1 MYRALPPQ
9 RQRLRQQ
16 ILRQQQQK
24 SAIQQEKGLLQETVA
39 APSPGTPRHWSHED
53 SAPQNDMFGRPPPP
67 YPGPMRGGQRF
78 PGTFLGD
85 QRGHF
90 PNEGQFARPHFPRD
104 MGNMGLRPQGMRL
117 VKIDSIAI
125 HKLWPFDS
133 LFFYGQGLYHI

>member
-1 MYRALPPQ
+1 MCTLLPPGQ
-9 RQRLRQQ
+9 RQRLRQL

-24 SAIQQEKGLLQETVA
+24 TAIRQEKGLLQEAGGATGAV
-39 APSPGTPRHWSHED
+39 TPRHWSQED
-53 SAPQNDMFGRPPPP
+53 PTPQSHMFGRPPPP
-67 YPGPMRGGQRF
+67 YPGPMRGGPQVPGGQRF

-85 QRGHF
+85 QRGPF
-90 PNEGQFARPHFPRD
+90 PNEGQFAIPHFPRD

-133 LFFYGQGLYHI
+133 